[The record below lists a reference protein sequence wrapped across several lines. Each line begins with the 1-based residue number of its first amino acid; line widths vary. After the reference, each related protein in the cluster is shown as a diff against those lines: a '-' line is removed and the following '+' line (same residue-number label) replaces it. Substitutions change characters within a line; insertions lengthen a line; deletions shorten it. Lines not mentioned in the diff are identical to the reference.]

1 MRKLKE
7 SLAWAHRASN
17 PFLRKREVMAF
28 IIYLVKISQM
38 INENNLLKKSAITAK
53 MSFCYTSV
61 LP

>member
-28 IIYLVKISQM
+28 IYLVKISQM
-38 INENNLLKKSAITAK
+38 INENNLLKHIAITAE